1 MFTDVHDDMGFA
13 NLPNVRRDEHDL
25 RAVAARANR
34 EIDGLKEPVP
44 RQVEVPSQRV
54 ARPASQAGE
63 ILHWKLFRKDQ
74 LERSSNVRFGWKAD
88 IGNVS
93 SALCLGFAD
102 QLERIVA
109 PATKFELLLRAA
121 HPVICCA
128 DIH

>member
-63 ILHWKLFRKDQ
+63 ILHWKLFR
-74 LERSSNVRFGWKAD
+74 ENPPGWSANVRFGWKAD
-88 IGNVS
+88 VS
-93 SALCLGFAD
+93 KDSAKGRYLAD
-102 QLERIVA
+102 S
-109 PATKFELLLRAA
+109 
-121 HPVICCA
+121 
-128 DIH
+128 